1 MIMLSSFPLSLLL
14 LTIGAVVVRGY
25 EFDHDVNSDLCRTET
40 SADPAICTSNS
51 TMWFSCPISCAAVYS
66 GPRGTMAEERNDPEQ
81 FFELRGRRAASA
93 VGAKSNHGSEI
104 SLEGN
109 EGYITMFAVVPM
121 LPGMA
126 EYYYHAI
133 EHIAQVYKYTVVA
146 MILPY
151 GDGSS
156 LGAATLRSILDL
168 RNDDHDDDNDND
180 SGIVCTGKNRYGC
193 GLLCQM
199 FFRLLFSSIGVRYGT
214 STSTSNYGKVYLYVE
229 DGVPVSVLSS
239 WQR

>member
-1 MIMLSSFPLSLLL
+1 
-14 LTIGAVVVRGY
+14 
-25 EFDHDVNSDLCRTET
+25 
-40 SADPAICTSNS
+40 
-51 TMWFSCPISCAAVYS
+51 
-66 GPRGTMAEERNDPEQ
+66 MAEERNDPEQ

-180 SGIVCTGKNRYGC
+180 NDGRAKSILLEGHDDAQQQQQQQGSTTRTNEILEYLRTRKVVAGSLGINPRWSDNDAATDQKISGAEQN
-193 GLLCQM
+193 LLLTLPNIFLVAHSGM
-199 FFRLLFSSIGVRYGT
+199 FIERMLSPTMEIIERRI
-214 STSTSNYGKVYLYVE
+214 KVHELAMDNDNE
-229 DGVPVSVLSS
+229 FKFL
-239 WQR
+239 R